1 MLSSIVP
8 CLSITINCDQANHL
22 NSFITNSPILVAVS
36 RTIRIENCQN
46 FTLNISSPL
55 PVPMISLQLV
65 NITNLSLELDT
76 MSLTNIK
83 EVVLVNSS
91 IVGEAL
97 FVLRESAKITFDNCI
112 FQDNV
117 LIHYS
122 LRQAMLPSTILKI
135 MKSLF
140 IGQMDIFIFNL
151 GNELNEYIYKK
162 ENIAK
167 IDTNCT
173 NIQLFNNRFLKQST
187 IFTENVNVVIKRNV
201 FRVEDIKIIGTIV
214 RPEAV
219 IIIDNT
225 FEENKQVKFASDEYL
240 DDVKGVDKADVLF
253 DILAKKSASKVVEG
267 NKYIVNYVKLNK
279 YVQNSLFLR
288 KFLRYN

>member
-1 MLSSIVP
+1 
-8 CLSITINCDQANHL
+8 
-22 NSFITNSPILVAVS
+22 
-36 RTIRIENCQN
+36 
-46 FTLNISSPL
+46 
-55 PVPMISLQLV
+55 
-65 NITNLSLELDT
+65 

-91 IVGEAL
+91 IVGEAV
-97 FVLRESAKITFDNCI
+97 FVLRESAKITFDNCV
-112 FQDNV
+112 FRDNV

-135 MKSLF
+135 MRSLF
-140 IGQMDIFIFNL
+140 IGQLDIFIFNL
-151 GNELNEYIYKK
+151 GNELNEYNYEK
-162 ENIAK
+162 ETITK
-167 IDTNCT
+167 IDSNCPD
-173 NIQLFNNRFLKQST
+173 IELSNNRFLKQST

-225 FEENKQVKFASDEYL
+225 FEENKQVKFTSDEYL

-267 NKYIVNYVKLNK
+267 NKYIVNYVKLHK
-279 YVQNSLFLR
+279 YVQISLFLR